1 MNPRGPR
8 LAPDDLR
15 VVAAFRL
22 DPRTVEKIA
31 RLALKKGINRSRFVG
46 AAVAFFPENVGKK

>member
-8 LAPDDLR
+8 LAPDALR

-22 DPRTVEKIA
+22 DPQTLRKIS
-31 RLALKKGINRSRFVG
+31 RLALKHGINRSRFVG
-46 AAVAFFPENVGKK
+46 AAVAFFPEGGGAK

>member
-8 LAPDDLR
+8 LPVDCLR

-22 DPRTVEKIA
+22 DPQTLRKIS
-31 RLALKKGINRSRFVG
+31 RLALKHGINRSRFVG
-46 AAVAFFPENVGKK
+46 AAVAFFPEKDGTK

>member
-15 VVAAFRL
+15 AVAAFRL

-31 RLALKKGINRSRFVG
+31 KLAVKIGINRSRIVD
-46 AAVAFFPENVGKK
+46 AAVAFFAEKGGKK

>member
-8 LAPDDLR
+8 LPVDYLR

-22 DPRTVEKIA
+22 DPQTLRKIS
-31 RLALKKGINRSRFVG
+31 RLALKTGMNRSRIVD
-46 AAVAFFPENVGKK
+46 AAVAFFAERGGTK

>member
-1 MNPRGPR
+1 MTPRGPR

-15 VVAAFRL
+15 AVAAFRL

-31 RLALKKGINRSRFVG
+31 KLAVKNGINRSRIVD
-46 AAVAFFPENVGKK
+46 AAVAFFTEKGVKK